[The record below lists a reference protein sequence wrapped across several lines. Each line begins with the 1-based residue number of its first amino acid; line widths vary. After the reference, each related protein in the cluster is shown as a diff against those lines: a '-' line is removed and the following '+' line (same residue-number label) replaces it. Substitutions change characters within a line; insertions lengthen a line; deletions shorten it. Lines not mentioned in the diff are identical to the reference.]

1 MKQRHDAY
9 KTDEYRRGLKKHC
22 QTFDEYL
29 ASLDMKVDIHEAT
42 PIEYARISELTQRTN
57 RMTNGIRYTVEELK
71 AHVTKPEFK
80 LYSVRVSDRFSDLGI
95 VGAIAIE
102 GDELRLFN
110 LSCRALGRN
119 VEMTML
125 AEMKKKHKITRY
137 RFCNTNKNGETKAIL
152 GEYEVSPVDSE
163 RA

>member
-1 MKQRHDAY
+1 
-9 KTDEYRRGLKKHC
+9 
-22 QTFDEYL
+22 
-29 ASLDMKVDIHEAT
+29 MKVDIHEAT

-71 AHVTKPEFK
+71 ANLIKPEFK

-102 GDELRLFN
+102 GDELQLFS

-119 VEMTML
+119 IEMTML
-125 AEMKKKHKITRY
+125 AEIKKSTNSQDIGLVIRIKMVILEAFLENMSYLWLTQEEHKEIRI
-137 RFCNTNKNGETKAIL
+137 K
-152 GEYEVSPVDSE
+152 
-163 RA
+163 